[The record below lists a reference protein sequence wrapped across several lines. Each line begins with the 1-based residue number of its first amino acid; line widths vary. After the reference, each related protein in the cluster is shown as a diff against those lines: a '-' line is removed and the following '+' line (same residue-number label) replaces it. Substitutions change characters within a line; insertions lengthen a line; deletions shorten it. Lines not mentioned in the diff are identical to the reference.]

1 VGDLVPDVV
10 DRSVRLL
17 FVGYNPGP
25 TSGRTGHHFAG
36 PGNLFWRLLHEA
48 GLTSVLLSAEQDRD
62 LLRVGIGITNLVARV
77 TPSSADLRADEM
89 AAGGARLRRLL
100 EEIQPEVVAF
110 LGKEIYRYYAGLP
123 TSRPIPWGR
132 QSASGERPELFVLPN
147 PSRRSTLPYAERLR
161 WYTELAHRLQPVA
174 EHEEGRQ

>member
-1 VGDLVPDVV
+1 MVDLVPDVV
-10 DRSVRLL
+10 DRAVRLL

-36 PGNLFWRLLHEA
+36 PGNLFWRLLAEA
-48 GLTSVLLSAEQDRD
+48 GLTAVLLSPEQDRD

-89 AAGGARLRRLL
+89 AQGGVRLRHLL
-100 EEIQPEVVAF
+100 QEIQPELVAF
-110 LGKEIYRYYAGLP
+110 LGKDIYRHYAGLP
-123 TSRPIPWGR
+123 ASRPIAWGR
-132 QSASGERPELFVLPN
+132 QSAQGERPELFVIPN

-161 WYTELAHRLQPVA
+161 WYVELAQRL
-174 EHEEGRQ
+174 RRSD

>member
-1 VGDLVPDVV
+1 MDVVPDVV

-36 PGNLFWRLLHEA
+36 PGNLFWRLLAEA
-48 GLTSVLLSAEQDRD
+48 GLTPGQFNPEQDRE

-77 TPSSADLRADEM
+77 TPSSADLRAEEM
-89 AAGGARLRRLL
+89 AAGGVRLRRLL

-110 LGKEIYRYYAGLP
+110 LGKEIFRYYKGLP
-123 TSRPIPWGR
+123 AARPIPWGR
-132 QSASGERPELFVLPN
+132 QSAPGERPELFVLPN

-161 WYTELAHRLQPVA
+161 WYAELGQRLQP
-174 EHEEGRQ
+174 GG